1 MAAASLGR
9 LGVMPSGREEFMPD
23 GFVPPVGT
31 TVRRPRLAT
40 MLQRLA
46 SDGPDYFYKGEWAH
60 RFVDAVNAT
69 GGMMTLDDLAG

>member
-46 SDGPDYFYKGEWAH
+46 SDGPDYFYKGE
-60 RFVDAVNAT
+60 
-69 GGMMTLDDLAG
+69 